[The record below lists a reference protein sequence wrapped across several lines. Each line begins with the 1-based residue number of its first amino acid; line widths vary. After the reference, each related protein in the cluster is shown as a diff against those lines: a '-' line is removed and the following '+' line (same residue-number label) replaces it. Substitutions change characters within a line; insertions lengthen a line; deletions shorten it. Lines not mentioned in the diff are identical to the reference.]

1 MVVSCFCSLFQQ
13 SKPDSGIIVDLSNT
27 LEDTPS
33 DPFPGHEHANVFPT
47 YREELLSPPSCTI
60 SPQDF
65 NSGTDSSFF
74 SFSSTNLTSLAIS
87 TDQSDSSS
95 SHHNHICPPSDQY
108 PSTELGR
115 EGFFTPHTSFET
127 PEHSDISE
135 RTTKRERYDSRRY
148 IRKWEELVVPTQH
161 KLTYQLEYSRV
172 ASSHCHI
179 SWTVRC
185 TLHVLWLVSELCTQC
200 SCLVGACCPTILM
213 LARGDAYEAYVYF
226 QEWAYCPVC
235 ICMVKAHSHWKKKT
249 ALLFL
254 QVFGC

>member
-13 SKPDSGIIVDLSNT
+13 SKQDSGIIVDLSNT

-47 YREELLSPPSCTI
+47 YHEGLLSPPSCTT

-74 SFSSTNLTSLAIS
+74 SFSSTNLTSLAVS

-108 PSTELGR
+108 LSTELGR
-115 EGFFTPHTSFET
+115 EGFFTPQTSFET

-135 RTTKRERYDSRRY
+135 STARRERYDNRHY
-148 IRKWEELVVPTQH
+148 IRK
-161 KLTYQLEYSRV
+161 
-172 ASSHCHI
+172 
-179 SWTVRC
+179 
-185 TLHVLWLVSELCTQC
+185 
-200 SCLVGACCPTILM
+200 
-213 LARGDAYEAYVYF
+213 
-226 QEWAYCPVC
+226 
-235 ICMVKAHSHWKKKT
+235 
-249 ALLFL
+249 
-254 QVFGC
+254 